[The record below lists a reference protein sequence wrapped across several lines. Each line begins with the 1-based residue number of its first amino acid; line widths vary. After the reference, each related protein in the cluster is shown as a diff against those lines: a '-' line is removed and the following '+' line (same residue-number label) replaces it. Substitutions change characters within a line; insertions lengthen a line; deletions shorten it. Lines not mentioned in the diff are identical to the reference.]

1 MRNKKGNITVIAII
15 GAALVLLIIV
25 LGTLWIGQS
34 AGKDTKKVAQS
45 VSLLYLDELAG
56 RREQVVSDN
65 IQRRIGDMYTALE
78 LMTEEDFSDEDH
90 LKQYQAKMKRLF
102 TLQKF
107 AFVNED
113 GLEATRTIRAM
124 DREDAKSI
132 PIIALTANAFD
143 EDVQRSMQAGLNAHL
158 SKPVQPEALFETL
171 SGLIK

>member
-102 TLQKF
+102 IYFKYQ
-107 AFVNED
+107 
-113 GLEATRTIRAM
+113 
-124 DREDAKSI
+124 
-132 PIIALTANAFD
+132 
-143 EDVQRSMQAGLNAHL
+143 
-158 SKPVQPEALFETL
+158 
-171 SGLIK
+171 